1 MTTTSKG
8 SAVLQKAQEV
18 AKKGKA
24 GTTVTPE
31 GILNYALAKAGAEV
45 RPLVAGNSEGYLR
58 GDLFTIDPRRLRG
71 FEERR

>member
-8 SAVLQKAQEV
+8 SAILQRAQEV

-31 GILNYALAKAGAEV
+31 GILNYALAKAGAHV
-45 RPLVAGNSEGYLR
+45 RPLVAASHKEFR
-58 GDLFTIDPRRLRG
+58 SDLYVIDPRRLRG
-71 FEERR
+71 FEEKQ